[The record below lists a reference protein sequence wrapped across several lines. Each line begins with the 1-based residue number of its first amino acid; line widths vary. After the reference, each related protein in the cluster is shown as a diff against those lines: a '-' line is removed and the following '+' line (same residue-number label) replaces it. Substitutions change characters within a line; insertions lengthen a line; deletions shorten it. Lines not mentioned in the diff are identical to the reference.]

1 MSSNGN
7 SSYMTMR
14 SLTFSFN
21 QFIPILHILRKKITL
36 KFLKGDHPS
45 TITAKLDLIWFSGF
59 RGEYLNVIF
68 YQNMAN
74 LNNRHK
80 TAERK
85 FHSKKS
91 EYMYM

>member
-21 QFIPILHILRKKITL
+21 QFIPILHILREKITL
-36 KFLKGDHPS
+36 KSSAQKL
-45 TITAKLDLIWFSGF
+45 TTKLDLIWFSGF